1 VVAAAVA
8 EAPVA
13 AADLV
18 DRAARSGRDLR
29 GRLVLD
35 VVWPC
40 RYLVS
45 CAKSVE
51 TTSSLVLKAKN
62 SAGM

>member
-1 VVAAAVA
+1 VGVAAEAAVVVAAA
-8 EAPVA
+8 
-13 AADLV
+13 
-18 DRAARSGRDLR
+18 DREDPAGLDRRDRSGR
-29 GRLVLD
+29 LD
-35 VVWPC
+35 VFLPC

-51 TTSSLVLKAKN
+51 TTSFSVLKAKN